1 MKKYEICGEA
11 MPQYECLKYANCS
24 APKEPYELVFHNVT
38 RPEVRLHTH
47 DFMELFWMQEG
58 RCVHMFDGKEAELAP
73 NDFGIVMPDALHGFK
88 WVDGRSYRI
97 VNLAFYPD
105 VFMSISKRHCLEN
118 DPLWGTRMEKIRIR
132 SLSPEDGAWL
142 DSEFRLLRKKPASKL
157 TLEHFLLCLILRI
170 SPSGEDPFS
179 KCPSWLHDACMLM
192 SKPENFRK
200 GPKQFEV
207 ISGRTLAH
215 VSRVLRQSTGKTP
228 IELITEWRMAY
239 AAEKLS
245 AGFSLIH
252 EIAANCGFSSL
263 GRFYKVFTSWHG
275 VPPRRFRMRSF
286 HAFPSYD
293 SVRSRLSAARC
304 GERALPKL

>member
-1 MKKYEICGEA
+1 
-11 MPQYECLKYANCS
+11 MPSYECLKYRNCS

-73 NDFGIVMPDALHGFK
+73 NDFGIVMTDALHGFK

-97 VNLAFYPD
+97 VNLAFCPD
-105 VFMSISKRHCLEN
+105 IFMNMIKRHCLGN
-118 DPLWGTRMEKIRIR
+118 DLLWGTRRGKIRIR

-142 DSEFRLLRKKPASKL
+142 DSEFRTLRKRAPSEL
-157 TLEHFLLCLILRI
+157 VLEHFLLSLILRI
-170 SPSGEDPFS
+170 SPSGEDPFN
-179 KCPSWLHDACMLM
+179 KCPSWLRDACMLM
-192 SKPENFRK
+192 SKPENFRT

-215 VSRVLRQSTGKTP
+215 VSRLLRRGTGKTP
-228 IELITEWRMAY
+228 VEWTTEWRMAY

-245 AGFSLIH
+245 AGSSPIH
-252 EIAANCGFSSL
+252 EIAAECGFSSL
-263 GRFYKVFTSWHG
+263 GRFYNVFAGRYGTS
-275 VPPRRFRMRSF
+275 PRRYRLKSQ
-286 HAFPSYD
+286 HAFP
-293 SVRSRLSAARC
+293 V
-304 GERALPKL
+304 GQ